1 MRQIPE
7 IAVRRA
13 HSGDR
18 HSLEALVRRFY
29 VVDGHPYDA
38 VTVERALGPLLEGDA
53 HGQVWV
59 LDDGG
64 VLIGYAVV
72 TWSWSLESGG
82 RDCMLDEIYVD
93 RRSGG
98 LGARLLEAV
107 MGAAREA
114 GAASMFLETEA
125 ANDGARRFYARHGF
139 AAEDSIW
146 MGRALDP

>member
-1 MRQIPE
+1 MI
-7 IAVRRA
+7 RA
-13 HSGDR
+13 
-18 HSLEALVRRFY
+18 FY
-29 VVDGHPYDA
+29 TVDGHPYDA
-38 VTVERALGPLLEGDA
+38 ATVDRALGPLLADDS

-82 RDCMLDEIYVD
+82 RDMLDEIYVD
-93 RRSGG
+93 RRGGG
-98 LGARLLEAV
+98 LGARLLAAV
-107 MGAAREA
+107 MAAARDA

-146 MGRALDP
+146 MGSALDP